1 MRPTKIIFLLISIL
15 LYSINLQAIIIGNE
29 SCKGFGGDN
38 CGRGGTSALAVPS
51 SQTIGQYIVEGAG
64 YYLQSYSD
72 MLLLLNKVEMSEVY
86 GLHYEEAQTI
96 INSAI
101 DRLENA
107 KTAYLGLKTLAAVT
121 PYNPDVINLLVTFDY
136 KSFQKE
142 KGLNP
147 YIFNQVETFLSKGD
161 IRGVYDKLYE
171 DVDTILGKLYN
182 VKYSLDKNEFPV
194 IEELWRINQF
204 YSESIA
210 FGQGIAEVFY
220 GI

>member
-1 MRPTKIIFLLISIL
+1 MI
-15 LYSINLQAIIIGNE
+15 ANE
-29 SCKGFGGDN
+29 SCRGFGGDN
-38 CGRGGTSALAVPS
+38 CDRGGTSSLAVPS
-51 SQTIGQYIVEGAG
+51 SQTIEQYIVEGAG

-72 MLLLLNKVEMSEVY
+72 MLLLLNKVEMSEIY
-86 GLHYEEAQTI
+86 GLNYEEAQGI

-101 DRLENA
+101 NRLENA
-107 KTAYLGLKTLAAVT
+107 KTAYFGLKTLAAVT
-121 PYNPDVINLLVTFDY
+121 PYNPDVIHLLVTFDY
-136 KSFQKE
+136 KNFQKE

-171 DVDTILGKLYN
+171 DIDTILGKLYN

-194 IEELWRINQF
+194 LEELWRINQV
-204 YSESIA
+204 YSESIS
-210 FGQGIAEVFY
+210 FGQDVAEVFY